1 MEVFRKVLRRRPEK
15 SGDDSLSTELGAL
28 TLHAPDRKDD
38 LDDPAEG
45 SEDEEE
51 GEEEE
56 EEDEFS
62 RSSRWPSTTFK
73 CVAGPGP
80 KIKLLRSSLNEKRP
94 RNEVARSN
102 SFRFEKY
109 EREPPAPSTLS
120 SKVRVSDDYMTPK
133 DFVNKSILPRLL
145 EEDSSHNIPGNG
157 KNDLINDILHRI
169 AKNNGNDLYLE
180 LQYSDPSDSKL
191 YTQPGTDP
199 DDMVYKLYVGD
210 EEYYCR
216 PYKQSRDD
224 ASDVSTF
231 YEDVVPHHISS
242 DGRCVTIISVS
253 NSTPV
258 GSKPIPPP
266 PPISRS
272 ITPCNRSITES
283 PTITTSEASSD
294 RGSFTVN
301 SIILNHSSSQCGC
314 TSTHSSKVKTPTVSH
329 TINNEPLYENL
340 DFHRVKI
347 SVPGGGGGYRRRL
360 RQQMMLNPHMKQPF
374 RQSNNQNRRRMT
386 PTRPRAQDDSVSS
399 VDGGGDKKFE
409 KFGYS
414 RNEVWNWLYTEDENG
429 QREQSIYSV
438 PSRKK
443 PSVLPESSVEEVIE
457 EEPAKGEVEFSP
469 HEFYSASTRL
479 EHLNLEGFESFVSNT
494 LEKVVAKRKK
504 KTPIPK
510 PVRTTKQPTIQQHQS
525 SITHSKPAAPEP
537 PIPTSNYC
545 NTSKCSSTINS
556 HHSPNLKCQS
566 CLASGESSCSS
577 ALSSLE
583 SIRSSSQ
590 SSHLYHQT
598 NSRTCVNNN
607 NINSINKQLTGS
619 SGQSSVGS
627 ESLHHPLKKDSE
639 GGSSG
644 STLGKPYQILEIY
657 GNNSLYDIPKLSS
670 VPSPMALSAATWIQ
684 PNISLD
690 RQEWFHGSITR
701 VEAESVLRLHKE
713 GSYLVRNS
721 ESSRQDYSL
730 SLKSSHGFMHMRIQ
744 KDPKNPSKYILGQFS
759 KPFDSVPEMIH
770 YYTLNRLPIRGAEHM
785 CLLFPICEQ
794 LL

>member
-294 RGSFTVN
+294 RGSFT
-301 SIILNHSSSQCGC
+301 S
-314 TSTHSSKVKTPTVSH
+314 KTPTVSH

-347 SVPGGGGGYRRRL
+347 SVPGGGGG
-360 RQQMMLNPHMKQPF
+360 NPII
-374 RQSNNQNRRRMT
+374 RNRRHMT
-386 PTRPRAQDDSVSS
+386 PTRPRAKDDSVSS

-494 LEKVVAKRKK
+494 LEKVMAKRKK

-556 HHSPNLKCQS
+556 HHSPKFKI
-566 CLASGESSCSS
+566 
-577 ALSSLE
+577 LE

-759 KPFDSVPEMIH
+759 KPL
-770 YYTLNRLPIRGAEHM
+770 TLFLK
-785 CLLFPICEQ
+785 
-794 LL
+794 